1 MALEL
6 VEGKIGDKVNEN
18 INKPNDELILL
29 ENRKAKKIETNK
41 NIKKKLKKYILDII
55 AILNLIIGRF
65 LYIKSLKGCS
75 KSEFDCLH
83 DLQLIKEGIKNCL
96 NSTFYFIFTL
106 FLIHMKI
113 CSINITI
120 VIIII
125 YIELVLRD
133 HGENF
138 QHHGKLNLFG
148 LFSLTII
155 GEIVILFFLLY
166 KNLIQKKKLFLLSLI
181 TIIFSII
188 SIIII
193 IKNKDDYYCKDWDKG
208 LNNTYINN
216 DPSKYPYK
224 IKIPK
229 EKCFISILGPLF
241 DFSKIL
247 NIKWEKRSR
256 KEKKILISDSN
267 LKNKNGVKRIGY
279 PITVG
284 KEEEINGIP
293 TLYAETLY
301 EFVKNNLVDMDDKII
316 LGKLDKDQK
325 PEVFV
330 DFSNSPYGKIEINI
344 NHKETLSNERKILEK
359 QNSNNVLFLFLDNLS
374 RVQFYRQYKKTKEF
388 IKKFLNFEGYSNE
401 IDKGQRYH
409 GFEFLKYQKFDGATL
424 PNALPMF
431 SGVYYD
437 SRNIMVNI
445 VKDFKKNGYMTCNVQ
460 DTCHKELMSIAPLA
474 NYTYIEFDHE
484 YAAVNCEQNVYK
496 PGYGLVIGDNSVFRK
511 CLYGKES
518 FDYAL
523 EYGKKFW
530 SIYKKN
536 KRFLRIVCTYSHEYS
551 YEKAK
556 YTDNSIHDFLKELF
570 ETDQLKHTTIFLAA
584 DHGFFLMGVYKII
597 NSKDFP
603 IEKDLPLLILIVPDK
618 RNLTYEQQYSEII
631 KNQQILVTPFDIFYT
646 LRYIIYDENYK
657 KSPLNGNKDDGEYL
671 FKYINPKERICD
683 KYQQIDKSTC
693 QCINY

>member
-1 MALEL
+1 MTLEL
-6 VEGKIGDKVNEN
+6 TVGKVGDKVNEN
-18 INKPNDELILL
+18 IIKQNDELILL
-29 ENRKAKKIETNK
+29 EKKKTKIIETNK
-41 NIKKKLKKYILDII
+41 NIKKKIKKYILDFI
-55 AILNLIIGRF
+55 AILYLMVGRF
-65 LYIKSLKGCS
+65 LYIKSLQGCK
-75 KSEFDCLH
+75 KSEFECLH
-83 DLQLIKEGIKNCL
+83 DLHLIKEGIKNCI
-96 NSTFYFIFTL
+96 NSTIYFIFTL
-106 FLIHMKI
+106 FLIHMKL
-113 CSINITI
+113 CSINII
-120 VIIII
+120 IIIIII
-125 YIELVLRD
+125 YIELVIRD

-138 QHHGKLNLFG
+138 LYHGKLNLFG

-155 GEIVILFFLLY
+155 GEIVILFFVLY
-166 KNLIQKKKLFLLSLI
+166 KSLIQKRKFFLLSSI

-188 SIIII
+188 SMIII

-216 DPSKYPYK
+216 DPSVYPCQ

-229 EKCFISILGPLF
+229 NKCFINILGPLF

-247 NIKWEKRSR
+247 NIKCEKRSR
-256 KEKKILISDSN
+256 NEKNILIYDSN

-279 PITVG
+279 PITIG
-284 KEEEINGIP
+284 KKEEINGIP
-293 TLYAETLY
+293 TLYSETLY
-301 EFVKNNLVDMDDKII
+301 EFVKNNLVDMDDKI
-316 LGKLDKDQK
+316 LLKKLDKEQK

-330 DFSNSPYGKIEINI
+330 DFSKSPYGKIEINI
-344 NHKETLSNERKILEK
+344 NRKENLSKERKKLEK
-359 QNSNNVLFLFLDNLS
+359 QNTNNVLFLFMDNLS

-388 IKKFLNFEGYSNE
+388 IKTFLKFEGYSNK
-401 IDKGQRYH
+401 IDKEQRYH
-409 GFEFLKYQKFDGATL
+409 GFEFLKYQKLDGATL
-424 PNALPMF
+424 QNSLPMF

-437 SRNIMVNI
+437 PRNIMISI
-445 VKDFKKNGYMTCNVQ
+445 VKDFKKNGYITCNVQ
-460 DTCHKELMSIAPLA
+460 DTCHKELMSIDPLK

-496 PGYGLVIGDNSVFRK
+496 PGYGLVNGDNSIFRK

-530 SIYKKN
+530 LTYKQN

-556 YTDNSIHDFLKELF
+556 YTDNSVHDFLKELF
-570 ETDQLKHTTIFLAA
+570 ETDQLKNTTIFLAA

-603 IEKDLPLLILIVPDK
+603 IEKDLPLFILIVPDK
-618 RNLTYEQQYSEII
+618 KNLTYEQQYSEII

-657 KSPLNGNKDDGEYL
+657 TFPLNGNKDDGEYL
-671 FKYINPKERICD
+671 FKYINPKERICK
-683 KYQQIDKSTC
+683 KYHQIDESTC